1 MSENLKI
8 SKKIALRMSEKDK
21 GNLSSNHTGPE
32 LSAME
37 KTMESEKAEAYQDS
51 VSVRRRK
58 LTGRAFKSL
67 LKRKLNDDN
76 VRDVNVLENSRACS
90 VARELS
96 DISERAQSNCTVVTL
111 QGLLNI
117 LLSVKIA
124 FFLAPVLYALKKKG
138 YNSREKELCTCY
150 DTAHKD
156 LYCSSNCKDG
166 VDQGAVV
173 TLKSA
178 ERCQCGNPLKKIH
191 SDLQKKDYGT
201 VCAMCSNDGE
211 LLCCEG
217 KDCKRRY
224 HLSCVGVWLPDDLPG
239 VRHCPKCIIKKLEHG
254 VYSVSEGIESI
265 WGVREVEMSN
275 TKETRQRQY
284 LVKYQGLAHIYNHWV
299 PEEQLLLE
307 NQSLLSTF
315 ITEDK
320 ITCWSLDWTVPHR
333 LLWKRP
339 ISSKMHAP
347 SSADIPES
355 YEWLVKWHGLDYDH
369 ATWELDS
376 SYFLNCSL
384 GQCLMKEYENRLGK
398 AKSEIDQ
405 SQKGSF
411 VELLEL
417 PDNRLSVNDNFVLE
431 NVNKVRESWYKCRNT
446 VVFDDKDRVKTL
458 VFFIKS
464 LLESCHPFLIVA
476 TSDSSSQW
484 ETEFARLAPSVSVV
498 VYNGNID
505 TRKGIRASEF
515 YEEGGRV
522 MLQVLVCSPEAV
534 VEDLEMLSCIRW
546 HSIIIDEYGHS
557 RISTDLEQI
566 KILTTD
572 IWILLLSSQIVDTTS
587 EYLHILSLID
597 SEHEYNKLRGLRS
610 RNNKN
615 LAKLKER
622 LSRFIAYGNTS
633 KLSKFLEYWV
643 PVHLS
648 SHQVEQYCST
658 LVSNSMLLRASSRN
672 DKVGAFKDILL
683 TVKKCCDHPYLVSSS
698 IQEQMIAEGHSAD
711 KILDVGIKA
720 SGKLQLLD
728 MMLAQVKAL
737 ELKALVLF
745 QSVGLGKSSTGYILN
760 DFLAEKFCQTSYE
773 CIFAGVSPRSK
784 KAAVDRFNK
793 KENGKFI
800 LLLENRACCSTIKLA
815 SLDLVVLYN
824 SDWNPAN
831 DYKALQKIS
840 IDLDV
845 SQIKVFRLYSSCTVE
860 ERALV
865 LAKKNLKDLDIDLQT
880 VSRTN
885 GDSLLMWGASYL
897 FRKLDDY
904 HAERTSSSNDISGPS
919 LLNEIAEEF
928 QSILSG
934 CGEISQR
941 TPVISKV
948 KLDVS
953 SYSANGSLLGEAKV
967 ELKDEEPHV
976 FWTTLFCKI
985 TPQQKHILGHC
996 QRSRKRAHHLEN
1008 DNTGNKRRNEYT
1020 GNKRRNESVAD
1031 VCRAST
1037 PVITHE
1043 RQVIQVGGPEGDSR
1057 DDMAGRSPLSPLA
1070 DRCGAEERN
1079 SLSDEQKSIHGLLL
1093 EETKKLCQILK
1104 LPGDVTHTLRRFL
1117 EYIISNDHIWGDSPE
1132 IMQAFQVSL
1141 LWVVASIA
1149 KQEVNMTDSINLAK
1163 TLLNYQCTEEQVYSV
1178 YTKMLHLKWMYLQCM
1193 NLNDGHLLA
1202 GEGPND
1208 GKFSISK
1215 GISSSLPIGSQDVKT
1230 EIQEFSTHEEHCEG
1244 QFLSQQKLMDVINEI
1259 HRRCNKRMKK
1269 LVQKQKQEAEEL
1281 LRNREV
1287 KRLKLETDHQ
1297 LALALIN
1304 SMCADG
1310 SERKVKLKALDRK
1323 YAKEMEE
1330 NKLVEDMQ
1338 LKDLEARHLSA
1349 QVQEREK
1356 AAHWISSVKINC
1368 SGKLGMFSTLRTPAE
1383 EGEANANQPKLIGK
1397 AICADLLT
1405 SEQKLLD
1412 ETAPAELNKQVQ
1424 SKVLEDQ
1431 SHRSLFAELQD
1442 QVPRTVEDI
1451 NTSQF
1456 EVGPVENINSAQ
1468 AIENSVQPTNV
1479 STNVV
1484 SSTRQSTAVEIEK
1497 QSFVSE
1503 RNISQNYEGAN
1514 TNMMLQDQN
1523 TNSKLQDQY
1532 APTPAVEDHKPLP
1545 AEGIYLDA
1553 RTIENQMQ
1561 LNHVSPAGNQSTT
1574 IGAESQSYVS
1584 EENSSRITKGAETE
1598 ILPHECSR
1606 TGQNLE
1612 KNFQQAISELE
1623 TAREKE
1629 MQEVTGQV
1637 HKTAYS
1643 FKPCSRVSPVV
1654 STPWY
1659 LTRSC
1664 IDYHSHI
1671 HQWDLT
1677 LCPWI
1682 TTLNLLDRLPIIM

>member
-1 MSENLKI
+1 
-8 SKKIALRMSEKDK
+8 
-21 GNLSSNHTGPE
+21 
-32 LSAME
+32 ME
-37 KTMESEKAEAYQDS
+37 ETMESEKAEAYPDS

-67 LKRKLNDDN
+67 LKRKFNDDN
-76 VRDVNVLENSRACS
+76 VQDMNVLEYSRACS
-90 VARELS
+90 VAREIS
-96 DISERAQSNCTVVTL
+96 NISERAQSNCTVVTL
-111 QGLLNI
+111 QGLLNN

-124 FFLAPVLYALKKKG
+124 VFLAPVLYALKKKDHIRASFLDG
-138 YNSREKELCTCY
+138 LEFLKKISYNSREKELCTCY

-224 HLSCVGVWLPDDLPG
+224 HLCCVGVWLPDDLPG

-265 WGVREVEMSN
+265 WGVREVDVSN
-275 TKETRQRQY
+275 TKETKQRQY

-320 ITCWSLDWTVPHR
+320 TMSWNLDWTVPHR

-339 ISSKMHAP
+339 IRSKMHAP

-355 YEWLVKWHGLDYDH
+355 YEWLVKWRGLDYDH

-376 SYFLNCSL
+376 SYFLNCSF

-398 AKSEIDQ
+398 AKSEVDQ

-411 VELLEL
+411 VKLLEL
-417 PDNRLSVNDNFVLE
+417 PDNRSSVNDNFVLE
-431 NVNKVRESWYKCRNT
+431 NVNKMRESWYNCRNT
-446 VVFDDKDRVKTL
+446 VVFDDKASFDRVKTL

-464 LLESCHPFLIVA
+464 LLEHCHPFLIVA

-484 ETEFARLAPSVSVV
+484 EAEFARLAPSVSVV

-505 TRKGIRASEF
+505 TRKAIRASEF

-572 IWILLLSSQIVDTTS
+572 IWILLLSSEIVDTTS
-587 EYLHILSLID
+587 EYLHILSLLD

-711 KILDVGIKA
+711 TILDVGIKA

-728 MMLAQVKAL
+728 MMLAQVKAQ
-737 ELKALVLF
+737 ELKALILF

-760 DFLAEKFCQTSYE
+760 DFLAEKFSQTSYE
-773 CIFAGVSPRSK
+773 CIFAGVSSSSK
-784 KAAVDRFNK
+784 KAAVNRFNK

-800 LLLENRACCSTIKLA
+800 LLLENRACCSAIKLA

-865 LAKKNLKDLDIDLQT
+865 LAKKNLKDLDNDQT

-897 FRKLDDY
+897 LRKLDDY
-904 HAERTSSSNDISGPS
+904 HAERTSSSNDISGQS
-919 LLNEIAEEF
+919 LLDEIAEEF

-976 FWTTLFCKI
+976 FWTTLLGKI

-996 QRSRKRAHHLEN
+996 QRSRKRVHHLEN
-1008 DNTGNKRRNEYT
+1008 DNTGNKR
-1020 GNKRRNESVAD
+1020 GNESVAD

-1037 PVITHE
+1037 PVRTHE
-1043 RQVIQVGGPEGDSR
+1043 QPVIQVGGPEGDSR
-1057 DDMAGRSPLSPLA
+1057 DDMAGRSPFSPLA

-1079 SLSDEQKSIHGLLL
+1079 SLVDEQKSIHDLLL

-1104 LPGDVTHTLRRFL
+1104 LPGDVNHTLRRFL
-1117 EYIISNDHIWGDSPE
+1117 EYIISNDSNDHIWGDSPE
-1132 IMQAFQVSL
+1132 SMQAFQVSL
-1141 LWVVASIA
+1141 LRVVASIS

-1178 YTKMLHLKWMYLQCM
+1178 YAKMLHLKWMYLQCM

-1208 GKFSISK
+1208 GKSSISK
-1215 GISSSLPIGSQDVKT
+1215 GISSSSPIVLQDVKMET
-1230 EIQEFSTHEEHCEG
+1230 EEFSTHEEHREG
-1244 QFLSQQKLMDVINEI
+1244 QSLSQQKLIDVVNEI
-1259 HRRCNKRMKK
+1259 HRRCNKRMRK
-1269 LVQKQKQEAEEL
+1269 LVQKQKLEAIEL
-1281 LRNREV
+1281 LHNREV

-1297 LALALIN
+1297 MALALIN
-1304 SMCADG
+1304 SIYAEG
-1310 SERKVKLKALDRK
+1310 SERTVKLKVLDRK

-1338 LKDLEARHLSA
+1338 LKDLEARQLSTR
-1349 QVQEREK
+1349 VQEREK
-1356 AAHWISSVKINC
+1356 AAHWILSVKANC
-1368 SGKLGMFSTLRTPAE
+1368 SSKLGMSSTLRTPAE
-1383 EGEANANQPKLIGK
+1383 AVEANANQPKLIGK
-1397 AICADLLT
+1397 VICADLLT

-1424 SKVLEDQ
+1424 SKVPENGLCGVVDNVNSEKQTKDKGSGVSPSAAQMLEPLVVQEASLNLCDLLSPQVLEDQ
-1431 SHRSLFAELQD
+1431 SRRSLFVELQD
-1442 QVPRTVEDI
+1442 QVPRAAEDK

-1456 EVGPVENINSAQ
+1456 EVDPVENINSAQ

-1479 STNVV
+1479 STNVA
-1484 SSTRQSTAVEIEK
+1484 SSTRQSTAVEIE
-1497 QSFVSE
+1497 
-1503 RNISQNYEGAN
+1503 N
-1514 TNMMLQDQN
+1514 
-1523 TNSKLQDQY
+1523 
-1532 APTPAVEDHKPLP
+1532 
-1545 AEGIYLDA
+1545 
-1553 RTIENQMQ
+1553 
-1561 LNHVSPAGNQSTT
+1561 
-1574 IGAESQSYVS
+1574 QSYVS
-1584 EENSSRITKGAETE
+1584 EENSSRMTKGAETE
-1598 ILPHECSR
+1598 ILPHESSR
-1606 TGQNLE
+1606 TGQILE
-1612 KNFQQAISELE
+1612 KNFQEAISKLE
-1623 TAREKE
+1623 TDREKE

-1637 HKTAYS
+1637 HRKYKLKLVDAELKYFLRKNVLDGKKTAAVMNQ
-1643 FKPCSRVSPVV
+1643 KLPTALSPEYPQ
-1654 STPWY
+1654 S
-1659 LTRSC
+1659 S
-1664 IDYHSHI
+1664 
-1671 HQWDLT
+1671 
-1677 LCPWI
+1677 
-1682 TTLNLLDRLPIIM
+1682 RLPGIQRGFGNLHLETVGLVAFNHGLEPIFSF